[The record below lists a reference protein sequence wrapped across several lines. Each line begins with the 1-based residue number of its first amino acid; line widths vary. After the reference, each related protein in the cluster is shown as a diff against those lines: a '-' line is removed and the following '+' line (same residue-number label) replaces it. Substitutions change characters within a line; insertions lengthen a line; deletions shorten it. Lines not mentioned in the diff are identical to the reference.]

1 MKLCIECRAAFDSE
15 DWHCPACG
23 FVPEMVG
30 DWPTFRSDLVGTGP
44 KEFGNPIY
52 ERMMA
57 FEERSFYTRARL
69 RLIRWAIEKFFPGLT
84 NFYDFGA
91 GTGFVIECVRAM
103 KPDLD
108 LYASDLSFDALSWV
122 DSRLGGN
129 VTLFHTDADH
139 IPYFEHFDVVG
150 AFDVIE
156 HIDDDVAALGAL
168 YRAIKP
174 GGGILITVPRH
185 MIMWSPLDDEAGH
198 KRRYCGNE
206 LARKVGEAGFQ
217 VIWDSCFMATLFLPQ
232 LLSRRLLTRF
242 AGRQSFESEN
252 MLPTPINGLLEGVLS
267 IELALLRLGLRFP
280 FGGTQIVAARKS

>member
-1 MKLCIECRAAFDSE
+1 MKLCIECRTAFDTE
-15 DWHCPACG
+15 DWHCPTCG
-23 FVPEMVG
+23 FVPEMAG
-30 DWPTFRSDLVGTGP
+30 DWPTFRADLVGTGP

-57 FEERSFYTRARL
+57 CEERSFYTRARL
-69 RLIRWAIEKFFPGLT
+69 RLIRWATEKFFPGLT

-91 GTGFVIECVRAM
+91 GTGLVIESVRAM
-103 KPDLD
+103 KPGLD

-122 DSRLGGN
+122 DSRLDGN
-129 VTLFHTDADH
+129 VTLFHADADH

-174 GGGILITVPRH
+174 GGGLLITVPQH
-185 MIMWSPLDDEAGH
+185 MMLWSPLDDEAGH

-217 VIWDSCFMATLFLPQ
+217 VIWNSCFMAMLFLPQ

-242 AGRQSFESEN
+242 ASRKSFESEN

-280 FGGTQIVAARKS
+280 FGGTKIVAARKS